1 MFSQQ
6 FKRLAG
12 PTLIVGGLL
21 WVAATTAS
29 IIIGMLTGKVTPG
42 LDASSPMIVRIGIWL
57 LPLGILP
64 LGVGLLGVFARF
76 AGRSRGFGIAGAA
89 LVSLGM
95 ILGLGALLN
104 LSGIFGISGRLNAL
118 LGGFGSFAIIIGSGF
133 LGLAVLWASVLPRWM
148 AILLLIMGFVTVPF
162 IFVTPLPFGPPWA
175 TDFLGFLLIA
185 IVYIVVGVAMV
196 VLPDHA
202 AEHASESLASTA
214 VQAK

>member
-6 FKRLAG
+6 LKRLTGAA
-12 PTLIVGGLL
+12 LIAGGLF
-21 WVAATTAS
+21 WIAAGTAS

-42 LDASSPMIVRIGIWL
+42 LDASSPLIARIGIWL

-64 LGVGLLGVFARF
+64 LGVALLGIFSRLG
-76 AGRSRGFGIAGAA
+76 GRSKGVSIPGIVLAA
-89 LVSLGM
+89 VGM
-95 ILGLGALLN
+95 ILGIGALIN
-104 LSGIFGISGRLNAL
+104 LSGIFGTSDRLNAL
-118 LGGFGSFAIIIGSGF
+118 LGGFGSFAIIISSGF
-133 LGLAVLWASVLPRWM
+133 LGWAALRTHALPRWM

-185 IVYIVVGVAMV
+185 MVYIVEGVAEV
-196 VLPDHA
+196 SARKQVG
-202 AEHASESLASTA
+202 EGSGESFVRTV